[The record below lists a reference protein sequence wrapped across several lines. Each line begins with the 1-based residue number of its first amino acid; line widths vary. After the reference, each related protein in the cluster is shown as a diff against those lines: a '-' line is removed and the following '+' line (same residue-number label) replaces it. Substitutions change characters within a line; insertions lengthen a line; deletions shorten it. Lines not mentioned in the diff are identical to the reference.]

1 MLKPSGF
8 VKYHR
13 FDQTLTEAGYQVGRI
28 YQTVTDDQGVQ
39 WVLGVIAPDMPLTT
53 VQGEFTDWADHFA
66 TYKTETILPR
76 GVSQ

>member
-13 FDQTLTEAGYQVGRI
+13 FDPTLTEQGYKFGHM

-39 WVLGVIAPDMPLTT
+39 WVLGVVAPDMPLTT
-53 VQGEFTDWADHFA
+53 KDGGFTDWSDHFS
-66 TYKTETILPR
+66 TVKVETILPR
-76 GVSQ
+76 GIS